1 MIEDFPVPG
10 ARLHTETRGS
20 GPLLLLIHGGNG
32 DSASFDGIVGP
43 LAEHFT
49 VLTYVRR
56 GFVRS
61 PLDALPVDARQFDA
75 ERLAVDVEDAAALVR
90 AHGGEAVVFGSS
102 SGAIVALDL
111 VTRHPDLVRTVVVHE
126 PPILELLDDPDAWA
140 ARFAAIRATYDAQGL
155 MPALAEFGIA
165 VGLTRSAAPVGE
177 VSPGRTAMMAR
188 VPQNMTFWFEHEF
201 DGYPLYRPDF
211 AILGAVADR
220 VVPAV
225 GRASRETDAMPY
237 RPNVRLAERLGRE
250 VVEFPG
256 GHVGYDQHPTE
267 FAAQLVE
274 LLRAGR

>member
-1 MIEDFPVPG
+1 MSEDFPVPG
-10 ARLHTETRGS
+10 ARLHTEMRGS

-32 DSASFDGIVGP
+32 DSASFDGIVDP

-61 PLDALPVDARQFDA
+61 PLDAPPVDA
-75 ERLAVDVEDAAALVR
+75 ERLAVDVEDAAALIR
-90 AHGGEAVVFGSS
+90 AHGGEAHVFGSS

-111 VTRHPDLVRTVVVHE
+111 VTRHPDLVRNVVVHE

-140 ARFAAIRATYDAQGL
+140 ATFAGIRATYDDAGL
-155 MPALAEFGIA
+155 GPALVQFAGA
-165 VGLTRSAAPVGE
+165 VGLGRPAGGPAAE
-177 VSPGRTAMMAR
+177 VPPERAAMMAR
-188 VPQNMTFWFEHEF
+188 IPQNMTFWFEHEF
-201 DGYPLYRPDF
+201 DGYPRYRPDV
-211 AILGAVADR
+211 AALGAVADR

-225 GRASRETDAMPY
+225 GRTSRETDAMPY
-237 RPNVRLAERLGRE
+237 RPNVRLAERLGRD

-256 GHVGYDQHPTE
+256 GHIGYGEHPAE
-267 FAAQLVE
+267 FAAQLVG